1 MDTNSNDSIQID
13 KKVFDFIYES
23 TILTIDKNSA
33 NFTQILT
40 YYINKICT
48 DIIILTNR
56 TQFPEDLKY
65 LVVELTR
72 DAYAMYKSSNDSN
85 TSQNI
90 QSMSEDGRSVTFGSS
105 AEWKVK
111 YNALI
116 ATQLAQNEK
125 IINRYRLLYKVR
137 CPYAK
142 N

>member
-23 TILTIDKNSA
+23 VILTIDKNSA
-33 NFTQILT
+33 DITQILT

-56 TQFPEDLKY
+56 NKFPEDLKY
-65 LVVELTR
+65 LVVELTK
-72 DAYAMYKSSNDSN
+72 DAYAMYKSSSDSN

-90 QSMSEDGRSVTFGSS
+90 QSMSEDGRSVSFGSTD
-105 AEWKVK
+105 EWKAK
-111 YNALI
+111 YNSLI
-116 ATQLAQNEK
+116 ATQLVQNEK